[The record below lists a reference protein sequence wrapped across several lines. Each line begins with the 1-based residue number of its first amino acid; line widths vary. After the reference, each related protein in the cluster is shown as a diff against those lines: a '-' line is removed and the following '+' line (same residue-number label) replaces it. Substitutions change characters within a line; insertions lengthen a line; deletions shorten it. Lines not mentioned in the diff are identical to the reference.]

1 MTSIY
6 LIIISEHYY
15 IIKVFCKNINQF
27 DKIFEIDFYYY
38 HDLTM
43 QER

>member
-15 IIKVFCKNINQF
+15 IIKVFCKNIIHQF
-27 DKIFEIDFYYY
+27 DKIFEIDF
-38 HDLTM
+38 LLLS
-43 QER
+43 